1 MTKFEK
7 YHPILTDH
15 YTLDWLT
22 NAPLKNSHALLQQLP
37 QLAAQTSDY
46 AHTAQFIQ
54 GQMLAIMKNQRLL
67 WGITQRST
75 GALVGVARILPCQL
89 STATSQ
95 TATQAA
101 TSAAPVA
108 AAALAIPATPAAPTA
123 SPRDPEKTAALSPE
137 LGASLA
143 VWPSPALVS
152 AQQSALFLEITRHLT
167 AFIFVELGGEL
178 IEMAASGL
186 TAAQQTSLRTLGYQL
201 TPSGNWQ
208 IQRQVNWRA

>member
-22 NAPLKNSHALLQQLP
+22 NSPLKNSHALLQQLP

-75 GALVGVARILPCQL
+75 GALVGVARILPRQL
-89 STATSQ
+89 STTTTQ
-95 TATQAA
+95 TGAQA
-101 TSAAPVA
+101 SAPTTAQ
-108 AAALAIPATPAAPTA
+108 ALTA
-123 SPRDPEKTAALSPE
+123 SPTATEKTAEVPPA

-143 VWPSPALVS
+143 VWPSTALVP
-152 AQQSALFLEITRHLT
+152 AQQAALFLEITRHLT

-178 IEMAASGL
+178 IDMAASNL
-186 TAAQQTSLRTLGYQL
+186 TAAQQTSLRTLGYQV
-201 TPSGNWQ
+201 TPGGSWQ
-208 IQRQVNWRA
+208 IQRQVKWQA